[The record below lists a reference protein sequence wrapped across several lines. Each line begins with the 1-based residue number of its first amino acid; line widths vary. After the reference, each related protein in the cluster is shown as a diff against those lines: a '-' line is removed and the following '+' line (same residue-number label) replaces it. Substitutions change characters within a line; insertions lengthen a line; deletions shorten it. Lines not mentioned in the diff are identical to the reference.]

1 MPGLRTTNDISNY
14 LTDWNIMKDL
24 IIGACTNYD
33 WDKLKF
39 WVNSINRSGFD
50 GDKVMVAFNIR
61 YDTIE
66 KLNKAGFQV
75 ILPGKQDDANNQF
88 VYQSNLPIHVERFIH
103 IYNYLQTHDEYRY
116 VITTDVKDVIFQHN
130 PSEAIDQELG
140 ARQLYLFASESMYYK
155 DEPWG
160 NQNLIETFGPFFHNI
175 FKENVIYN
183 VGVLAGRGYAIQD
196 LAAMIFTMSINRPI
210 PIVDQSTFNFMI
222 SQEPYTSTARFCNSE
237 DGWACQLG
245 TTADPSKI
253 EQFRPLLLEAS
264 PKMIAGNVTTSR
276 GKDFTIVHQYDRIP
290 EWRKIIEE
298 KYND

>member
-1 MPGLRTTNDISNY
+1 
-14 LTDWNIMKDL
+14 MKDL

-39 WVNSINRSGFD
+39 WVNSINRSGFT
-50 GDKVMVAFNIR
+50 GDKVMVAFNIS

-75 ILPGKQDDANNQF
+75 ILPGKKDDANNQF

-103 IYNYLQTHDEYRY
+103 IYNYLQTHDDYRY

-130 PSEAIDQELG
+130 PSQAIDLELG

-183 VGVLAGRGYAIQD
+183 VGVLAGRGHAIQD

-222 SQEPYTSTARFCNSE
+222 SQEPYLSTARYCKSE